1 MLTMYSNKNITAT
14 SIQSK
19 RILLN
24 TRCIMIYISIN
35 KLQVIQSHSKSLIIH
50 DEEFFQSY
58 CSIMYYSYI
67 SKHKISATTIVP
79 NNKCI
84 R

>member
-35 KLQVIQSHSKSLIIH
+35 KLQVIQSDSKSLIIH
-50 DEEFFQSY
+50 NENFY
-58 CSIMYYSYI
+58 N
-67 SKHKISATTIVP
+67 HIVH
-79 NNKCI
+79 
-84 R
+84 